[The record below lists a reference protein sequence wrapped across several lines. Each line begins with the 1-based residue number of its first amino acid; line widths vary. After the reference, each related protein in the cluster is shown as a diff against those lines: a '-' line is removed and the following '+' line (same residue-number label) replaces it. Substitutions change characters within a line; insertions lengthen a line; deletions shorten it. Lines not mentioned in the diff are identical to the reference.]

1 MTAAMPTFAQRF
13 LTGQVLDAS
22 NGDSIPMA
30 SAYYYGHSVGAAADV
45 NGRFKV
51 ARHHGWKLTFSAMG
65 YISQSVNV
73 TSQTTVP
80 LIIRL
85 SPDSKVL
92 GDVIVTAS
100 RQRYSR
106 KNNPAV
112 ELMRK
117 VIEHKKQTILENR
130 DFYQYNKYQKMQT
143 G

>member
-1 MTAAMPTFAQRF
+1 
-13 LTGQVLDAS
+13 
-22 NGDSIPMA
+22 
-30 SAYYYGHSVGAAADV
+30 
-45 NGRFKV
+45 
-51 ARHHGWKLTFSAMG
+51 MG
-65 YISQSVNV
+65 YISQSINV

-130 DFYQYNKYQKMQT
+130 DFYQYNKYQKITLAVNDITPSMMEDQKYKNADWLKNQVES
-143 G
+143 GRR